1 MQNIIN
7 EDNKSEKH
15 NENLNE
21 QSALVSNTEPAISE
35 NKDNS
40 NLAENSNKKSK
51 NRVLITLLVLG
62 CIGIALVCLFFFIIR
77 PAKEKTIEYN
87 ECVTIFNKKAN
98 EFNEI
103 ANLVDVNNIS
113 GMANRIEQLPLQD
126 SSYYRVIRSLLKG
139 NSLSKIS
146 KDINTI
152 KNFTKDIEEDI
163 VVLYKLNC
171 PTKEWVIERLKT
183 INLINGIE
191 SVTKDND
198 PNGLLGKDDGGYKDC
213 IYFSLS
219 NIKQNEVD
227 GDSIVDKGTDCGG
240 AIEIFKT
247 KEDAE
252 ARCEYLSEYD
262 NTILYSGSYAIVGT
276 MVVRV
281 SYILTNE
288 QQYYITDL
296 IVSAFTAK

>member
-1 MQNIIN
+1 MLNSID
-7 EDNKSEKH
+7 EYNKSETH

-21 QSALVSNTEPAISE
+21 HRALTSGTEAAISE

-40 NLAENSNKKSK
+40 NLAGNSNKKSMK
-51 NRVLITLLVLG
+51 RVLATLLVFMCL
-62 CIGIALVCLFFFIIR
+62 GIALVCLFFFIIR

-87 ECVTIFNKKAN
+87 ECVTIFNKKAE

-113 GMANRIEQLPLQD
+113 GIANQIEQLPLQD
-126 SSYYRVIRSLLKG
+126 SSYYRVIRSLLNG
-139 NSLSKIS
+139 NSAGKIS
-146 KDINTI
+146 KDIVTI
-152 KNFTKDIEEDI
+152 KNFTKDIDEDI
-163 VVLYKLNC
+163 VVLNQLNS
-171 PTKEWVIERLKT
+171 PIKEWVIERLKT

-219 NIKQNEVD
+219 NIKQSEVD

-276 MVVRV
+276 MVIRV

-296 IVSAFTAK
+296 IVSAFTMR